1 MSKYG
6 DKRSQ
11 SNQSMDKVDQ
21 DLEQTIINLQKKI
34 ERKQKRHEWEMKL
47 VKKKA
52 EEDAIQYIN
61 KTTTQIS

>member
-21 DLEQTIINLQKKI
+21 DLEQTTINLQKKI

-47 VKKKA
+47 MKKKA
-52 EEDAIQYIN
+52 EEDAI
-61 KTTTQIS
+61 